1 MQQYGAGT
9 SLGNVR
15 ENNEDSYVCD
25 TDKSLWIVAD
35 GMGGLG
41 SGEAASAICTY
52 TVTSLIRQGH
62 GVNQAIARA
71 HQDIKEFAIADAK
84 GANMG
89 TTLVVLLS
97 KGALYN
103 IFWVGD
109 SRAYVF
115 DEKLTQITVDHSVVQ
130 QLVEQGVLTRE
141 EAAVDPRKNAVT
153 RALGVRE
160 FATVRADSIS
170 NRWRTGQ
177 KILLCTDGLT
187 DCVSDNEI
195 EAILESEEGNQ
206 EAVDELIQ
214 KALDRGGRDNITA
227 ILVSAPKSAIRPD
240 SDTEI
245 PGKIQEISTSST
257 TSATTISEGR
267 DAG

>member
-15 ENNEDSYVCD
+15 ENNEDSYACD
-25 TDKSLWIVAD
+25 TEKSLWIVAD

-41 SGEAASAICTY
+41 SGEAASAISVY
-52 TVTSLIRQGH
+52 TITSLIRQGH

-71 HQDIKEFAIADAK
+71 HQDIKNFALDEGK
-84 GANMG
+84 GTNMG

-115 DEKLTQITVDHSVVQ
+115 DEELKQITVDHSVVQ
-130 QLVEQGVLTRE
+130 QLVERGELTRE

-170 NRWRTGQ
+170 NRWRSGQ

-195 EAILESEEGNQ
+195 EAILRSEGSNQ
-206 EAVDELIQ
+206 EMVDKLIQ
-214 KALDRGGRDNITA
+214 KALEQGGRDNITA
-227 ILVSAPKSAIRPD
+227 ILVSAPKSAIKPD
-240 SDTEI
+240 SDTQF
-245 PGKIQEISTSST
+245 PGKIAEISTSST

-267 DAG
+267 GAG